1 MSNAEA
7 DLALSQVQAAAY
19 RKKINAGS
27 WNDDYENLI
36 SQWGEKA
43 AGLRF
48 MHNNSSAHWRGISNN
63 LALYS
68 IVATTIAS
76 AASLVA
82 GSIDDVGAKDA
93 VLFTAGGIG
102 LVTSFIQSLKK
113 FYNADEKAAEHGAI
127 AKQFGSFYRYVT
139 MQMNMSREDRDPAD
153 ILTAYALKE
162 YERLQ
167 QEAPPLSGASITAFK
182 AKFMNGEQAVPDVA
196 EDKFV
201 IHVTKPPG
209 PPESEINVIKET
221 IKINDVVVK
230 PSVRDVEVG
239 TSGVE
244 LAESFE

>member
-19 RKKINAGS
+19 KKKINAGS
-27 WNDDYENLI
+27 WNDDYETLI

-48 MHNNSSAHWRGISNN
+48 MHNNSSAYWRGISNN

-127 AKQFGSFYRYVT
+127 AKQFGSFYRYIT
-139 MQMNMSREDRDPAD
+139 LQMGLSREDRRPSDELAEF
-153 ILTAYALKE
+153 ALKE

-167 QEAPPLSGASITAFK
+167 QEALPLRPSDVKLYKKTFSKSSNAIPDNCKGDLSI
-182 AKFMNGEQAVPDVA
+182 
-196 EDKFV
+196 V
-201 IHVTKPPG
+201 IYGRK
-209 PPESEINVIKET
+209 SEISEN
-221 IKINDVVVK
+221 
-230 PSVRDVEVG
+230 
-239 TSGVE
+239 
-244 LAESFE
+244 AF